1 MKTEE
6 QKIREWANQTV
17 SASNILLKMIE
28 GVIGES
34 TDSVVVLLSAQKL
47 LSRAI
52 AQAATSTMA
61 ARHMLSDTYYLLKQ
75 DTLELCKQLK
85 K

>member
-6 QKIREWANQTV
+6 QKIREWANQTA

-28 GVIGES
+28 DAIGES
-34 TDSVVVLLSAQKL
+34 TDSVVVLLAAQKL